1 MRSDKDAVGNLLVKN
16 DRGEM
21 ILLSTI
27 AEITETMSPSA
38 IKRHDRQKQALVGSD
53 LKDGLAL
60 DALIAQIMQNKDK
73 WLMEGVSYELEG
85 DAKYMGETS
94 EAFGIAI
101 GAAVIMIYLILASL
115 YESPI
120 QPLVIM
126 SALPLSF
133 TGAFIGLYAA
143 GMNMSLFSMMGLML
157 LLGLVGKNS
166 TLVVDAAN
174 RLREDGM
181 GLDEAT
187 LKAGASRLRP
197 ILMTTTAMCFGML
210 PLALS
215 VGEGSGVKA
224 PMGVTVI
231 CGLLFS
237 TLLSLFVVPA
247 FYRLIAPLDD
257 RVRKLYGHL
266 HRKQN

>member
-1 MRSDKDAVGNLLVKN
+1 
-16 DRGEM
+16 
-21 ILLSTI
+21 
-27 AEITETMSPSA
+27 
-38 IKRHDRQKQALVGSD
+38 
-53 LKDGLAL
+53 
-60 DALIAQIMQNKDK
+60 
-73 WLMEGVSYELEG
+73 
-85 DAKYMGETS
+85 MGETA
-94 EAFGIAI
+94 EAFGVAI
-101 GAAVIMIYLILASL
+101 MAAVIMIYLILASL
-115 YESPI
+115 YESPL

-133 TGAFIGLYAA
+133 TGAFLGLYAA

-174 RLREDGM
+174 RFREG
-181 GLDEAT
+181 GAKLDDAVVEAGV
-187 LKAGASRLRP
+187 ARFRP
-197 ILMTTTAMCFGML
+197 IVMTTVAMCFGML

-237 TLLSLFVVPA
+237 TFLSLFVVPA
-247 FYRLIAPLDD
+247 FYKIMAPLDD
-257 RVRKLYGHL
+257 RLRRLY
-266 HRKQN
+266 KQDKGV